1 MKTTFVIDLLRPG
14 QIAHG
19 RYEWFVGPGAP
30 RRLLK
35 VFAVGATVLALVL
48 AGGLAPRYWRHSADL
63 RRIAKLKQEI
73 ATTTADMAALRG
85 QLASMS
91 AEARRQVRWT
101 ELLATLSR
109 EAPAALK
116 LHRVSL
122 RRAVAKPQP
131 QAQQQLPASPEVTL
145 QIEAVTPQI
154 AGSPPLLEIA
164 SFMAGVMRDPAV
176 SRRFQLERWE
186 IKPQA
191 EQAQEGPPLLHVEIT
206 LSERRS

>member
-35 VFAVGATVLALVL
+35 VFAVGVTVLALVL

-63 RRIAKLKQEI
+63 RRIAQLEQEI

-122 RRAVAKPQP
+122 RRAGAYPRAILVGTGPGGLCRRA
-131 QAQQQLPASPEVTL
+131 EWDTGRTWVG
-145 QIEAVTPQI
+145 E
-154 AGSPPLLEIA
+154 G
-164 SFMAGVMRDPAV
+164 RDRLTRRGHPGHSVKAWPRGRV
-176 SRRFQLERWE
+176 S
-186 IKPQA
+186 
-191 EQAQEGPPLLHVEIT
+191 
-206 LSERRS
+206 

>member
-1 MKTTFVIDLLRPG
+1 MKTTFGIDLLRPG

-35 VFAVGATVLALVL
+35 VFAVGVTVLALVL

-63 RRIAKLKQEI
+63 RRIAQLKQEI
-73 ATTTADMAALRG
+73 ATTTADMAGLRG
-85 QLASMS
+85 QLTSMS

-122 RRAVAKPQP
+122 RDRKSTRLNSSHLVISYAVFCLKKKKKN
-131 QAQQQLPASPEVTL
+131 T
-145 QIEAVTPQI
+145 
-154 AGSPPLLEIA
+154 
-164 SFMAGVMRDPAV
+164 D
-176 SRRFQLERWE
+176 
-186 IKPQA
+186 IK
-191 EQAQEGPPLLHVEIT
+191 LCDSSI
-206 LSERRS
+206 

>member
-35 VFAVGATVLALVL
+35 VFAVGVTVLALVL

-63 RRIAKLKQEI
+63 RRIARLEQEI
-73 ATTTADMAALRG
+73 ATTTADMAVLRG

-122 RRAVAKPQP
+122 RRAVAKPQT

-164 SFMAGVMRDPAV
+164 SFMAGVMRDPPV
-176 SRRFQLERWE
+176 SRRVPPPRWGRQTQAPPGHEGAPPPELENH
-186 IKPQA
+186 PC
-191 EQAQEGPPLLHVEIT
+191 
-206 LSERRS
+206 RRP